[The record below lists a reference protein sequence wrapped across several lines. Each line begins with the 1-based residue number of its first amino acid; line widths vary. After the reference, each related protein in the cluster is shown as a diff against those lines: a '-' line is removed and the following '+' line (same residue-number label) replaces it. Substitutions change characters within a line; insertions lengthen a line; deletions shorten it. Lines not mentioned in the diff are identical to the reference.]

1 MSKLAIFIKSS
12 RHIIYLFSLLSLILS
27 GCVTTSK
34 YQALQTEHDSLNQ
47 EKNELQEVNR
57 QLDAEVDELKNNSI
71 ELTSQCE
78 SQIQVSQTMIN
89 DLTEQADTKTIEIN
103 LLKEALK
110 VNLVEKIMFESGSA
124 NLTKEGRETLTRI
137 APVLKEAKDKEIHI
151 VGHCDKLPPD
161 AELLKKYRTNWELS
175 TARAIAI
182 IRVLHWG
189 FNIDPRRMVAVGV
202 AHYRPL
208 DMEIEKKIS
217 EKNRAVEIF
226 LAIPKKGS

>member
-34 YQALQTEHDSLNQ
+34 YQALQTEYDSLNTLHISLNQ

-78 SQIQVSQTMIN
+78 SQIQASQTMIN
-89 DLTEQADTKTIEIN
+89 DLTEEADTKTIEIN

-124 NLTKEGRETLTRI
+124 NVTKEGRETLTRI

-151 VGHCDKLPPD
+151 VGHCDKLPPG
-161 AELLKKYRTNWELS
+161 AELSKKYPT
-175 TARAIAI
+175 TANRDLLFYPEIA
-182 IRVLHWG
+182 VTLL
-189 FNIDPRRMVAVGV
+189 V
-202 AHYRPL
+202 Y
-208 DMEIEKKIS
+208 
-217 EKNRAVEIF
+217 
-226 LAIPKKGS
+226 